1 MEYLQDKEYF
11 PFKTVII
18 IDDSLQINLVKK
30 NASVIW
36 NLFDFI
42 TYWYSYY
49 SQLHEATYFSY
60 KYVLHLNK
68 GKTSPKGSY

>member
-1 MEYLQDKEYF
+1 MEYLQNEEYF

-18 IDDSLQINLVKK
+18 DDSLQITSKK
-30 NASVIW
+30 KKKPSAIW

-49 SQLHEATYFSY
+49 SQLHESTYFSY
-60 KYVLHLNK
+60 QYSIWTKRGRHLK
-68 GKTSPKGSY
+68 V